1 MRRMKKLWLL
11 DNSQIDKVNFVKLLL
26 IALFSFSTFAGTLD
40 IVKKRGKVRCGV
52 STGLAGFSSPDSKG
66 NWRGLDVD
74 FCRAVAAAI
83 FNDPSKVD
91 YVSLNA
97 QQRFTALQSGEID
110 LLSRNTTHNLSRDTQ
125 MGINFAPVVFYD
137 GQGFM
142 VRKKD
147 GVKSAKDLDG
157 ASVCTQQ
164 GTTTELNMADFFRAN
179 RLKLKPVVFESN
191 EEVNQS
197 FIKGRCDAL
206 TTDKSGLASERSKMK
221 KPNDYLILPEII
233 SKEPLAP
240 AVRHG
245 DDQWL
250 DVVKWSIYAVIEAEE
265 LNINSKNIKN
275 FLRSKNP
282 RIRRFLGISRG
293 NGKALGLEES
303 WAKQIITH
311 VGNYSEIFERHVG
324 KNSPLKLDRGLNN
337 LWTKGGLLYAPPI
350 R

>member
-1 MRRMKKLWLL
+1 M
-11 DNSQIDKVNFVKLLL
+11 
-26 IALFSFSTFAGTLD
+26 
-40 IVKKRGKVRCGV
+40 VKKRGKLRCGV
-52 STGLAGFSSPDSKG
+52 STGLAGFSTPDSKG
-66 NWRGLDVD
+66 VWRGLDVD
-74 FCRAVAAAI
+74 ICRAVAAAV
-83 FNDPSKVD
+83 FNDPKKVD

-125 MGINFAPVVFYD
+125 MGINFGPVVFYD

-142 VRKKD
+142 VRKKI
-147 GVKSAKDLDG
+147 GVKSAMELDG

-206 TTDKSGLASERSKMK
+206 TTDRSGLASERSKMK
-221 KPNDYLILPEII
+221 NPSEFTILPEVI

-250 DVVKWSIYAVIEAEE
+250 DVVKWTIYALIEAEE
-265 LNINSKNIKN
+265 LNIDSKNISSFSK
-275 FLRSKNP
+275 SKNP

-293 NGKALGLEES
+293 NGKALDLMKRGRKTPFLMWEIME
-303 WAKQIITH
+303 
-311 VGNYSEIFERHVG
+311 EIFERHVG

-337 LWTKGGLLYAPPI
+337 LWSNGGLLYAPPV

>member
-1 MRRMKKLWLL
+1 MRSIFIISCLL
-11 DNSQIDKVNFVKLLL
+11 VSSVC
-26 IALFSFSTFAGTLD
+26 FSGTLD
-40 IVKKRGKVRCGV
+40 VVKKRGKLRCGV
-52 STGLAGFSSPDSKG
+52 STGLAGFSTPDSKG
-66 NWRGLDVD
+66 VWRGLDVD
-74 FCRAVAAAI
+74 ICRAVAAAV
-83 FNDPSKVD
+83 FNDPKKVD

-125 MGINFAPVVFYD
+125 MGINFGPVVFYD

-142 VRKKD
+142 VRKKI
-147 GVKSAKDLDG
+147 GVKSAMELDG

-206 TTDKSGLASERSKMK
+206 TTDRSGLASERSKMK
-221 KPNDYLILPEII
+221 NPSEFTILPEVI

-250 DVVKWSIYAVIEAEE
+250 DVVKWTIYALIEAEE
-265 LNINSKNIKN
+265 LNIDSKNISSFSK
-275 FLRSKNP
+275 SKNP

-293 NGKALGLEES
+293 NGKALGLDEA
-303 WAKQIITH
+303 WAKNTISH
-311 VGNYSEIFERHVG
+311 VGNYGEIFERHVG

-337 LWTKGGLLYAPPI
+337 LWSNGGLLYAPPV